1 MTEVIHGPEEAEVP
15 PPRQADPDAGRRI
28 AGYRIVARL
37 GRGGMAVVYRAL
49 DERLGRQV
57 ALKVLAPELASDE
70 AFRQRFVHES
80 RAAAAVDHPNIL
92 PIYEAGESGGILFI
106 AMRYVDGGDVASL
119 LAREGALWPA
129 QAMAIIAPV
138 ASALD
143 QAHAAGLVH
152 RDVKPANM
160 LLDSRS
166 DKSLHVYLADFGL
179 TTLPTDADESTDGQV
194 VGTAAYMA
202 PEQLEGRP
210 VDSRTDQY
218 GLASAAFEILSG
230 SAPFA
235 DDNPATALFSMLTRP
250 PPALT
255 SRRPGLPAEVDDVVA
270 RGLAKSPEDRFTSC
284 GAFAAALS
292 AALDARRGP
301 DRVTTPARTLNIP
314 LKQTFRYVHEPS
326 RAAEEAIAPLGNDPL
341 MAQLESRLQHSRGGT
356 FLITGFRGVG
366 KSTLV
371 LRVLDELEARRTSSE
386 WVLPVILSVA
396 RSTTTER
403 LLFAIVRRVFEK
415 LSDSGALE
423 SLPPDTRH
431 ALLVAYMRTSLS
443 FKETQSEA
451 RERSAG
457 LDLGIGPGKLVKAAA
472 DLAGPTISMS
482 AKRSHSLAT
491 EAAFLAYSETDVEYD
506 LMRIVDLVARLPML
520 ATGRRSWWHRL
531 RLRPPG
537 PDQPRLHLVIVL
549 DEVDKL
555 TADDTGLAT
564 VEELLSGI
572 KNVLTMSGAHFLV
585 VAGPDLH
592 DRAIRDLARGNG
604 VYESVFG
611 WRLYVPCIWDAPER
625 LMADIVSGDAVVD
638 PDLHEALVHYLRFM
652 ARGVPRRL
660 LHEVNTLVAWDEDG
674 RPRLR
679 IGAKDMERVDFYARL
694 ERILRDYI
702 EHSGRN
708 WLFPVAIDEDRWRLS
723 SYYVVDWVLQS
734 EGQPFT
740 AADLLRPGEEAEFN
754 PLLRVS
760 RRNVEGLLDHLA
772 QHQILEVL
780 REMNATATVYGDVA
794 ESSEKVFCLAEDI
807 RRLLY
812 GFAAQHE
819 SERAA
824 REAALAAAGIP
835 VSYPR
840 PTTAAGWSPPPPRPG
855 SSTRPAADAGPAE
868 GAFRPTTIGQPTMPP
883 RAAPADARPAA
894 ASSLVY
900 APAPASPPPPARA
913 PATSAYPDPSADV
926 VLLPPPRVIGGRYQL
941 GELLGQGGLTSVY
954 KGEDV
959 ITSRPVVVKLLR
971 PTLSDDVV
979 AMARFRREADIAMRL
994 SHPHIARTYDVL
1006 EGPDNP
1012 ALIMEWLN
1020 GPNLE
1025 AMVHDKGPVP
1035 PVQVAAM
1042 GQILASALD
1051 YIAGERVV
1059 RLDLKPGNIVMADRG
1074 PVITDLGIAFRAGAG
1089 VTQLTAVGQF
1099 IGTPAFMAPEVI
1111 EGREADPRAD
1121 IYALGLVL
1129 YYGLTGKNPWA
1140 DLPNALAVMRAVV
1153 SDPIDLSGLPV
1164 SAEFR
1169 AALGQA
1175 IARDPGDRFPTAA
1188 AFQDALLRTPEL
1200 RSIDPETGPGDGI
1213 TPPPSPGLDM
1223 DPVL

>member
-1 MTEVIHGPEEAEVP
+1 
-15 PPRQADPDAGRRI
+15 
-28 AGYRIVARL
+28 
-37 GRGGMAVVYRAL
+37 
-49 DERLGRQV
+49 
-57 ALKVLAPELASDE
+57 
-70 AFRQRFVHES
+70 
-80 RAAAAVDHPNIL
+80 
-92 PIYEAGESGGILFI
+92 
-106 AMRYVDGGDVASL
+106 
-119 LAREGALWPA
+119 
-129 QAMAIIAPV
+129 MAIITPV

-166 DKSLHVYLADFGL
+166 GKSLHVYLADFGL
-179 TTLPTDADESTDGQV
+179 TTLPADADESTDGQV
-194 VGTAAYMA
+194 LGTAGYMA

-218 GLASAAFEILSG
+218 GLASAAFEMLSG
-230 SAPFA
+230 SPPFA
-235 DDNPATALFSMLTRP
+235 DLDLTAALYSLLTKP

-255 SRRPGLPAEVDDVVA
+255 SRRPGLPAEVDDVFA

-284 GAFAAALS
+284 GAFAVALG
-292 AALDARRGP
+292 AALDGRRGP
-301 DRVTTPARTLNIP
+301 ARVTAPTRTLNIP
-314 LKQTFRYVHEPS
+314 LKQSFRYVHEPS
-326 RAAEEAIAPLGNDPL
+326 RAAEEAIAPLGHNPL

-371 LRVLDELEARRTSSE
+371 LRVLDELEARRTSSD

-457 LDLGIGPGKLVKAAA
+457 VDLGLGPGKLVKAAA

-506 LMRIVDLVARLPML
+506 LMRIVDLVARLPMP
-520 ATGRRSWWHRL
+520 AAGRRSWWRRL
-531 RLRPPG
+531 RLRKRG

-555 TADDTGLAT
+555 TADNAGLAT

-592 DRAIRDLARGNG
+592 DRAIRDVARGNG

-611 WRLYVPCIWDAPER
+611 WQLYVPCIWDAPER

-638 PDLHEALVHYLRFM
+638 PDMHEALVHYLRFK

-660 LHEVNTLVAWDEDG
+660 LHEVNGLVAWDEDG
-674 RPRLR
+674 QPRVR

-702 EHSGRN
+702 ERSGRN

-740 AADLLRPGEEAEFN
+740 AADLLRQGEDAEFN

-772 QHQILEVL
+772 QDQILEVL

-840 PTTAAGWSPPPPRPG
+840 PATGAGWSPPPPRPG
-855 SSTRPAADAGPAE
+855 SSSRPAADAGPAE
-868 GAFRPTTIGQPTMPP
+868 GNVSHTMFGRPTMPQG
-883 RAAPADARPAA
+883 ATPADAGPAA

-900 APAPASPPPPARA
+900 AQSAPAGPPPPAHVPVA
-913 PATSAYPDPSADV
+913 SAYSDPPADV

-954 KGEDV
+954 KGQDM
-959 ITSRPVVVKLLR
+959 ITGRPVVVKLLR
-971 PTLSDDVV
+971 PTLSEDAV
-979 AMARFRREADIAMRL
+979 AMARFHREADIAMRL
-994 SHPHIARTYDVL
+994 SHPQIARTYDVL

-1025 AMVHDKGPVP
+1025 AMVRDEGPVP
-1035 PVQVAAM
+1035 PVQVAAA

-1051 YIAGERVV
+1051 YIAGERIV

-1074 PVITDLGIAFRAGAG
+1074 PVITDLGIAFRAGTG
-1089 VTQLTAVGQF
+1089 VTQLTAAGQF
-1099 IGTPAFMAPEVI
+1099 IGTPAFMAPELI

-1129 YYGLTGKNPWA
+1129 YYCLTGKNPWT

-1153 SDPIDLSGLPV
+1153 SEPVDLSGLTV

-1169 AALGQA
+1169 ATLGQA
-1175 IARDPGDRFPTAA
+1175 IARDPGNRFPTAA

-1200 RSIDPETGPGDGI
+1200 RSIGRETGTGDG
-1213 TPPPSPGLDM
+1213 TAPPPSPAPDN
-1223 DPVL
+1223 DPIL

>member
-1 MTEVIHGPEEAEVP
+1 V
-15 PPRQADPDAGRRI
+15 
-28 AGYRIVARL
+28 
-37 GRGGMAVVYRAL
+37 
-49 DERLGRQV
+49 
-57 ALKVLAPELASDE
+57 
-70 AFRQRFVHES
+70 
-80 RAAAAVDHPNIL
+80 
-92 PIYEAGESGGILFI
+92 
-106 AMRYVDGGDVASL
+106 
-119 LAREGALWPA
+119 
-129 QAMAIIAPV
+129 
-138 ASALD
+138 
-143 QAHAAGLVH
+143 
-152 RDVKPANM
+152 
-160 LLDSRS
+160 
-166 DKSLHVYLADFGL
+166 
-179 TTLPTDADESTDGQV
+179 
-194 VGTAAYMA
+194 
-202 PEQLEGRP
+202 
-210 VDSRTDQY
+210 
-218 GLASAAFEILSG
+218 
-230 SAPFA
+230 
-235 DDNPATALFSMLTRP
+235 
-250 PPALT
+250 
-255 SRRPGLPAEVDDVVA
+255 
-270 RGLAKSPEDRFTSC
+270 
-284 GAFAAALS
+284 
-292 AALDARRGP
+292 
-301 DRVTTPARTLNIP
+301 
-314 LKQTFRYVHEPS
+314 
-326 RAAEEAIAPLGNDPL
+326 
-341 MAQLESRLQHSRGGT
+341 
-356 FLITGFRGVG
+356 
-366 KSTLV
+366 
-371 LRVLDELEARRTSSE
+371 
-386 WVLPVILSVA
+386 
-396 RSTTTER
+396 
-403 LLFAIVRRVFEK
+403 
-415 LSDSGALE
+415 
-423 SLPPDTRH
+423 
-431 ALLVAYMRTSLS
+431 
-443 FKETQSEA
+443 
-451 RERSAG
+451 
-457 LDLGIGPGKLVKAAA
+457 DLGIGAGKLVKAAA

-520 ATGRRSWWHRL
+520 ATGRRSWWRRL

-592 DRAIRDLARGNG
+592 DRAIRDVARGNG